1 MMAETENNLILR
13 LLRDIRGD
21 TQDVRH
27 RMTKVERRLDE
38 LPESMV
44 SAMGLAGLASVA
56 TEQHG
61 EGMDEI
67 GDQLESLRRRVA
79 ELEMRP

>member
-1 MMAETENNLILR
+1 MGETESNLILR
-13 LLRDIRGD
+13 LLRDIRED
-21 TQDVRH
+21 TQDTRRRV
-27 RMTKVERRLDE
+27 TKVERRVDE
-38 LPESMV
+38 LHEGMV

-67 GDQLESLRRRVA
+67 RDEITALKRRVQ
-79 ELEMRP
+79 ELEARK

>member
-1 MMAETENNLILR
+1 MAESEDNIVLR
-13 LLRDIRGD
+13 LLREIRND
-21 TQDVRH
+21 TSDVRS

-38 LPESMV
+38 LHEAV
-44 SAMGLAGLASVA
+44 VAAMGIAGLASVA

-67 GDQLESLRRRVA
+67 RDEIAALKRRVQ
-79 ELEMRP
+79 ELEARA

>member
-1 MMAETENNLILR
+1 MGETESNLILR
-13 LLRDIRGD
+13 LLRDIRED
-21 TQDVRH
+21 TQDTRH
-27 RMTKVERRLDE
+27 RLTKVERRLDE
-38 LPESMV
+38 LHEGMV

-67 GDQLESLRRRVA
+67 RDEIAALKRRVA
-79 ELEMRP
+79 ELEMQK

>member
-1 MMAETENNLILR
+1 MAESEDNIVLR
-13 LLRDIRGD
+13 LLREIRND
-21 TQDVRH
+21 TSDVRS

-38 LPESMV
+38 LHEGMV
-44 SAMGLAGLASVA
+44 SAMGIAGLASVA

-67 GDQLESLRRRVA
+67 RDEIAALKRRVQ
-79 ELEMRP
+79 ELEARA